1 MNTRIKYVRKE
12 VGLTQSEFGDRIG
25 VKHNSVAQFE
35 AGSRNPSE
43 QTIKMICRE
52 FHVSEEWLRTGKG
65 EAFATQPTR
74 ERLSEFFGEVLA
86 DEDDSFR
93 VRFINA
99 LASYTDD
106 DWKILERLLD
116 KIQPPKKEKEE
127 E

>member
-12 VGLTQSEFGDRIG
+12 SGLTQTEFGERIG
-25 VKHNSVAQFE
+25 VKHNTVTCYE
-35 AGSRNPSE
+35 TGRIVPSDGA
-43 QTIKMICRE
+43 IINICRE
-52 FHVSEEWLRTGKG
+52 FHVSEEWLRTGEG
-65 EAFATQPTR
+65 EAFASQPKR
-74 ERLSEFFGEVLA
+74 EQLSEFFGEVLA

-106 DWKILERLLD
+106 DWKTLERLLD

-127 E
+127 D

>member
-1 MNTRIKYVRKE
+1 MNTRIKYIRKE
-12 VGLTQSEFGDRIG
+12 IGLTQAEFGERIG
-25 VKHNSVAQFE
+25 VTQNSVAQFE
-35 AGSRNPSE
+35 LGRRNPSE
-43 QTIKMICRE
+43 QTIMMICRE

-106 DWKILERLLD
+106 DWMILERLLD
-116 KIQPPKKEKEE
+116 KIQPPKNEKGEE
-127 E
+127 